1 MATNGQTTAVQ
12 TRPSRLARRTA
23 RRRARSAAAP
33 GARRDAR
40 WAYLFV
46 APFFV
51 VFAVFGLYPLG
62 YALLLSFTDWHGA
75 GVANWIGLDNYR
87 YLLGSGEFW
96 ASLGRSGVI
105 WLLVVPAQAVLS
117 LALAVLLSR
126 PDLRGRGLFRTAFI
140 VPFVTPLIAMAEIWI
155 VMYDD
160 DFGLV
165 NAVLNFFGL
174 PDVGWLTTT
183 AWAKPTLALLVLWK
197 TTGFAIILM
206 LAGLQAIDRGLYEAA
221 EMDGAGAWT
230 KFWRVTVPLMRR
242 TIAFYVVTVTLIVFQ
257 MFAEPYVVTR
267 GGPYNSTTTAGL
279 YLYDNIRASDFGTG
293 AANSFLLVLLV
304 FGLSLLAVR
313 LLRSKEE
320 TR

>member
-1 MATNGQTTAVQ
+1 MSTTTSEPTTAV
-12 TRPSRLARRTA
+12 RARG
-23 RRRARSAAAP
+23 RRRARPAA
-33 GARRDAR
+33 GKRRDAR

-51 VFAVFGLYPLG
+51 VFAAFGLYPLG
-62 YALLLSFTDWHGA
+62 YALLLSFTDWQGA
-75 GVANWIGLDNYR
+75 GVANWIGFDNYS
-87 YLLGSGEFW
+87 YLLTSGEFW

-105 WLLVVPAQAVLS
+105 WLLVVPLQAVLS
-117 LALAVLLSR
+117 LGLAVALSR

-155 VMYDD
+155 VMYDE

-165 NAVLNFFGL
+165 NAVLGFLGL
-174 PDVGWLTTT
+174 PEVGWLTTT

-206 LAGLQAIDRGLYEAA
+206 LAGLQSIGRELYEAA

-242 TIAFYVVTVTLIVFQ
+242 TIAFYVVTMTLIVFQ

-313 LLRSKEE
+313 LLRSKEG